1 MSLFTAFLDTCV
13 LVPVAGADL
22 LLRLAEASTYRPLW
36 SEKVL
41 EELAGVLVELHPDKK
56 SGVTKRVDAMRK
68 FFPDATV
75 GCWED
80 LVSSLKLPDE
90 NDRHVLAAAIRG
102 RADIIVTNNKK
113 DFPKA
118 VVHGDFGI
126 EVTGL
131 DDFLLDQ
138 LDLFP
143 DLVINILATQAADTG
158 NPPMSQLQ
166 LLEALSRSGAP
177 KFTQEAKAQLWRI

>member
-1 MSLFTAFLDTCV
+1 M
-13 LVPVAGADL
+13 P
-22 LLRLAEASTYRPLW
+22 TYCFGW
-36 SEKVL
+36 
-41 EELAGVLVELHPDKK
+41 
-56 SGVTKRVDAMRK
+56 
-68 FFPDATV
+68 
-75 GCWED
+75 
-80 LVSSLKLPDE
+80 LKLA
-90 NDRHVLAAAIRG
+90 RIAL
-102 RADIIVTNNKK
+102 
-113 DFPKA
+113 
-118 VVHGDFGI
+118 FGI

-177 KFTQEAKAQLWRI
+177 KFAQEAKAQLWRI

>member
-1 MSLFTAFLDTCV
+1 
-13 LVPVAGADL
+13 
-22 LLRLAEASTYRPLW
+22 
-36 SEKVL
+36 
-41 EELAGVLVELHPDKK
+41 
-56 SGVTKRVDAMRK
+56 MRK

-177 KFTQEAKAQLWRI
+177 KFAQEAKAQLWRI